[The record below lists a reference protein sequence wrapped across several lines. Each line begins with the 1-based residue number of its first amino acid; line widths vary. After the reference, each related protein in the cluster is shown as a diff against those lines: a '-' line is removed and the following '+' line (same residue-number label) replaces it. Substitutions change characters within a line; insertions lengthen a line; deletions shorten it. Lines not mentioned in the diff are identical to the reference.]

1 MHSMCLGVA
10 MTVRLFEDANALD
23 SLRNSDFDA
32 VSAYGEVVDN
42 AIEAEATSVNIVFR
56 ADRDKPEHIA
66 CVAFGDDGG
75 GMDAATLHSC
85 LKIGWSSRYNQR
97 NGIGRFGVGMTMAA
111 IHECKRVE
119 VYSKQV
125 GGRWMSTYIDLDEV
139 ARKEME
145 EIPQPKPAQIPKE
158 FQSLTGTEA
167 GTLVVWSKYDRQSEG
182 LARLRKDT
190 AEWMGRT
197 YRYFIWDGIAIYVD
211 GAEVKAID
219 PLYARTEKTLF
230 PDDPPAT
237 VFEDIV
243 FNWPVD
249 NFDAPKDAPA
259 ESTIRIRMSQLPE
272 KFRPEQGSGGAR
284 DALAR
289 HIDDNEGI
297 SILRNRREVFYGSV
311 PHWKAAGQGWAQFE
325 EKDRWWGCEIQFDA
339 VLDRAFTVKNIK
351 RGADPVRE
359 LKKAI
364 KKQIMPTRNSVL
376 EEVDRVWQL
385 AKLAKRSDSGREGGG
400 GTGRPDDHA
409 AAELIAKQ
417 TPTDRSE
424 LDREKDFDA
433 EAQRYVEQAKKHATD
448 QERAAF
454 VALFSSQ
461 PFTIIEST
469 WRGPQFID
477 ATHLGGSSVLEY
489 NIAHPFFER
498 INGLLDSL
506 NEGADGQE
514 VSREMKALI
523 DLLLIAYA
531 KSEAKFAPDADM
543 SAEQFIES
551 IRVNW
556 GQYLQSYLRT
566 WDREKQIGAV

>member
-1 MHSMCLGVA
+1 MI
-10 MTVRLFEDANALD
+10 VRLFEDANALD

-42 AIEAEATSVNIVFR
+42 AIEAKARNVNIEFR
-56 ADRDKPEHIA
+56 PDKDKSDHIA
-66 CVAFGDDGG
+66 AVAFGDDGE
-75 GMDAATLHSC
+75 GMDADTLHRC
-85 LKIGWSSRYNQR
+85 LKIGWSSRFNQR

-119 VYSKQV
+119 VYSKQK
-125 GGRWMSTYIDLDEV
+125 GGRWLSTYIDLDEV
-139 ARKEME
+139 GRRSME
-145 EIPQPKPAQIPKE
+145 AIPEPNSAKPPADFE
-158 FQSLTGTEA
+158 ALAGTES
-167 GTLVVWSKYDRQSEG
+167 GTLVIWSKYDRQAEG
-182 LARLRKDT
+182 LGRLRKDAIVWT
-190 AEWMGRT
+190 GRT
-197 YRYFIWDGIAIYVD
+197 YRYFIWDGITIRIDDV
-211 GAEVKAID
+211 EVKAID
-219 PLYARTEKTLF
+219 PLYARTEKTAF
-230 PDDPPAT
+230 PDDPKAT

-249 NFDAPKDAPA
+249 SFDAPPNAPS
-259 ESTIRIRMSQLPE
+259 ESPIRIRMSRLPE
-272 KFRPEQGSGGAR
+272 QFRPEQGSGGSR
-284 DALAR
+284 DAIAR

-297 SILRNRREVFYGSV
+297 SILRNRREVFYGVV
-311 PHWKAAGQGWAQFE
+311 PHWKAAGQGWPQFE

-385 AKLAKRSDSGREGGG
+385 AKVAKRNRAPVKEDGGLV
-400 GTGRPDDHA
+400 RPEDHL
-409 AAELIAKQ
+409 AAEQIAKQ
-417 TPTDRSE
+417 TPTDKNE
-424 LDREKDFDA
+424 LDRDKDFEQ
-433 EAQRYVEQAKKHATD
+433 EAQRYVEQAKKHASE
-448 QERAAF
+448 QERAAYI
-454 VALFSSQ
+454 ALFSSQ
-461 PFTIIEST
+461 PFTIMESA
-469 WRGPQFID
+469 WRGPQFLD

-489 NIAHPFFER
+489 NMGHPFFER
-498 INGLLDSL
+498 VYGLLASL
-506 NEGADGQE
+506 NEGADAHE
-514 VSREMKALI
+514 VSREMKSLI

-551 IRVNW
+551 IRINW

-566 WDREKQIGAV
+566 WEREK